1 MNMKLFRFIVL
12 KYTRLYTILYLC
24 QKGVCKKRVKWHVGW
39 PNDCAQ
45 ALGTNNYV
53 CLSCSSCAISAQ
65 VIELHTDRILSLVQW
80 YSNVFFLGD
89 NSMLLLALTWPY
101 IYLVS
106 SSSTTRFQQ
115 CMNYWGKLY
124 CENHLST

>member
-1 MNMKLFRFIVL
+1 MNMNMKLFRFIVL
-12 KYTRLYTILYLC
+12 KYTRLSFIYYIVFMLEG
-24 QKGVCKKRVKWHVGW
+24 GVLKKVKWHVGW

-89 NSMLLLALTWPY
+89 NSMLLLALTWP
-101 IYLVS
+101 
-106 SSSTTRFQQ
+106 
-115 CMNYWGKLY
+115 
-124 CENHLST
+124 